1 MSMRWAITSLVWIRT
16 PIGASFVAST
26 TSTRIWRVAKAAGR
40 EFPTLVEDD
49 VLDYLITEAVYL
61 KVARQDEEFR
71 KQAEAEAKRSQ
82 FKEESKSDLDKFR
95 GGIT

>member
-1 MSMRWAITSLVWIRT
+1 MKT
-16 PIGASFVAST
+16 GAGFVASP
-26 TSTRIWRVAKAAGR
+26 TSSRIWRVAKAAGR

-61 KVARQDEEFR
+61 KVSHQDEQFR
-71 KQAEAEAKRSQ
+71 KEAEANAKREQ
-82 FKEESKSDLDKFR
+82 FKQESVSDLEKFR